1 MDACSIDA
9 TEEKEHIGRF
19 INHSKK
25 SPTLVA
31 KVIEIS
37 GSPHIVFISKCKI
50 QPGEELVY
58 DYGDRSRL
66 AIHDHP
72 WLKL

>member
-1 MDACSIDA
+1 MDFVHSAVILVDVCSIDA

-25 SPTLVA
+25 SPNLVA

-37 GSPHIVFISKCKI
+37 GSPHIVFISKSKFNL
-50 QPGEELVY
+50 E
-58 DYGDRSRL
+58 
-66 AIHDHP
+66 
-72 WLKL
+72 KN